1 MLLIDDI
8 GYVAEDSC
16 SNARDESAKRL
27 LFESPV
33 MLQAEHLIL
42 DKLLVQHRVFIDDL
56 LKDIWYMVNPKPT
69 CF

>member
-56 LKDIWYMVNPKPT
+56 
-69 CF
+69 F